1 MSAWPSGF
9 AFAVASRS
17 YQAYSSPWMI
27 TGISFSSS
35 TVLYGNSVATTKG
48 AVFEFFIPKGK
59 GRGAYINEFSGDFE
73 DSEYEKIIMCLDE
86 EDKKVFVIN
95 NEIVTD
101 KNLIDKI
108 NKKYDLELP
117 EELKGIIF

>member
-1 MSAWPSGF
+1 MMVSKINIKN
-9 AFAVASRS
+9 
-17 YQAYSSPWMI
+17 QELL
-27 TGISFSSS
+27 
-35 TVLYGNSVATTKG
+35 VLL
-48 AVFEFFIPKGK
+48 E
-59 GRGAYINEFSGDFE
+59 FE

-86 EDKKVFVIN
+86 QDKKIFVIN

-117 EELKGIIF
+117 DELKGIIF

>member
-1 MSAWPSGF
+1 MMVSKINIEN
-9 AFAVASRS
+9 
-17 YQAYSSPWMI
+17 QELL
-27 TGISFSSS
+27 
-35 TVLYGNSVATTKG
+35 VLL
-48 AVFEFFIPKGK
+48 EF
-59 GRGAYINEFSGDFE
+59 D

-86 EDKKVFVIN
+86 HNKKVFVIN

-117 EELKGIIF
+117 DELKGIIF

>member
-1 MSAWPSGF
+1 M
-9 AFAVASRS
+9 VDKINIEN
-17 YQAYSSPWMI
+17 QELL
-27 TGISFSSS
+27 
-35 TVLYGNSVATTKG
+35 VLL
-48 AVFEFFIPKGK
+48 E
-59 GRGAYINEFSGDFE
+59 FE

-86 EDKKVFVIN
+86 EDKKVFVID